1 MAHMFLS
8 KNVDHVQSL
17 PGLYNLSYKECYIIS
32 NRNKWQVFNPGPVK
46 TYCMN
51 QRTGNSDRP
60 TYCPPTVLIS

>member
-32 NRNKWQVFNPGPVK
+32 KRNTGQLFNPGPVK
-46 TYCMN
+46 TNCMN
-51 QRTGNSDRP
+51 QRTGNSERP
-60 TYCPPTVLIS
+60 TYCPLIVLTS